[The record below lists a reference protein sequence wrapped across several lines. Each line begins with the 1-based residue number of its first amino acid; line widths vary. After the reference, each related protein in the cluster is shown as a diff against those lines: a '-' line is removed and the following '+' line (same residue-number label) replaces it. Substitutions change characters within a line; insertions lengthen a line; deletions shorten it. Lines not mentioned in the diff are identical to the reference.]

1 MKVAIIEDDPEITEI
16 VSIAFEIAWPGS
28 ELVGASNAVEGL
40 EMLRTQNPDVVILDV
55 RLPEGD
61 VSGFELCKE
70 FRSFSDTPVI
80 MVTARDRD
88 VDIVRGLESGAT
100 DYLIKP
106 FTTMELIART
116 RAMLRREWVGSSPTY
131 SQPFVGKD
139 LSVDFDTRQVL
150 FQGEPVHLT
159 PIEYRLLRY
168 LVRNTD
174 RVLTSDAIVE
184 EVWGSRHRNSKGIVR
199 THIQQLRR
207 KLKDSLS
214 TPRLILTERGRG
226 YRFIGSQ

>member
-1 MKVAIIEDDPEITEI
+1 MKVAMVEDDPEITE
-16 VSIAFEIAWPGS
+16 VVTIAFETAWPGS

-61 VSGFELCKE
+61 ASGFELCKV
-70 FRSFSDTPVI
+70 FRSFSNAPVI
-80 MVTARDRD
+80 IVSARDRD

-106 FTTMELIART
+106 FSTMELLART

-131 SQPFVGKD
+131 SRPFVGKD
-139 LSVDFDTRQVL
+139 LSVDFETRQVL

-159 PIEYRLLRY
+159 PIEYRLLHF

-174 RVLTSDAIVE
+174 RVVTSDAIVE
-184 EVWGSRHRNSKGIVR
+184 EVWGSNYRNSKGMIKR
-199 THIQQLRR
+199 HIQRLRQ
-207 KLKDSLS
+207 KLKEDLLN
-214 TPRLILTERGRG
+214 PRLIITERGRG
-226 YRFIGSQ
+226 YRFIGSH